1 MLSYF
6 NFNKK
11 LLVLSYFFLLL
22 IVGLFIY
29 PDFGISLDEDNTR
42 INGFVTFKY
51 ICEIFLP
58 EIIYKI
64 DNIIDVPSLSDW
76 KEQGHGVVFDLPAAF
91 IEFFFEIKDSRNYFL
106 MRHFISFAF
115 FYISIYFFFL
125 LIRDRY
131 NSIYMGLLGS
141 SFLILSPRI
150 FAHSFYNNK
159 DIIFMSI
166 FIISI
171 YTGTKLLRDYNL
183 KNTILFAFA
192 SALAIDTRILGII
205 TPTIF
210 FTISFLK
217 IFPFEKKNIKY
228 LNFNLLLLV
237 LLSFFIYVFW
247 PYLWENPIKNF
258 LYVFEILS
266 NFNENVFNFYLGEQ
280 IFAQNIPWHYPIVWI
295 LITTPITYV
304 LLFVSGFFL
313 ITYRLIKR
321 IINISE
327 ININNDI
334 WRGKNEMVDLFIYA
348 TFLGPLFLVILL
360 NSTLYDG
367 WRHLYF
373 IYPSFLYISL
383 YGTNFIVKNIL
394 KKIKKPFFILILLSM
409 IPTVLFI
416 YKNHP
421 YQYTYFNLAAGKDY
435 NTNFDMDYWGVSN
448 KDALKFIAENNKNN
462 VKVGN
467 IGTTDLSISKKMLKK
482 KNRDKIIIV
491 YNVDEADYII
501 NNFRDWKGNYKP
513 TDFIIPKGFNII
525 NKIKVEGVTINSTYY
540 RKN

>member
-217 IFPFEKKNIKY
+217 IFPFEKKKYKISQFQFIAFSIIKFFY
-228 LNFNLLLLV
+228 IRILALFMGKPYKK
-237 LLSFFIYVFW
+237 FFI
-247 PYLWENPIKNF
+247 
-258 LYVFEILS
+258 
-266 NFNENVFNFYLGEQ
+266 
-280 IFAQNIPWHYPIVWI
+280 
-295 LITTPITYV
+295 
-304 LLFVSGFFL
+304 
-313 ITYRLIKR
+313 RL
-321 IINISE
+321 
-327 ININNDI
+327 
-334 WRGKNEMVDLFIYA
+334 
-348 TFLGPLFLVILL
+348 
-360 NSTLYDG
+360 
-367 WRHLYF
+367 
-373 IYPSFLYISL
+373 
-383 YGTNFIVKNIL
+383 
-394 KKIKKPFFILILLSM
+394 
-409 IPTVLFI
+409 
-416 YKNHP
+416 
-421 YQYTYFNLAAGKDY
+421 
-435 NTNFDMDYWGVSN
+435 
-448 KDALKFIAENNKNN
+448 
-462 VKVGN
+462 
-467 IGTTDLSISKKMLKK
+467 
-482 KNRDKIIIV
+482 
-491 YNVDEADYII
+491 
-501 NNFRDWKGNYKP
+501 
-513 TDFIIPKGFNII
+513 
-525 NKIKVEGVTINSTYY
+525 
-540 RKN
+540 